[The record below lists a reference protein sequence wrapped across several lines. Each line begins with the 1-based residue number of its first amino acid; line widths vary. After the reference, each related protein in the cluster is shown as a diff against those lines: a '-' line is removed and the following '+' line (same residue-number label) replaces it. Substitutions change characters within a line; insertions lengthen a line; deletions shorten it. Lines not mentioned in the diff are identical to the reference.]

1 MLKAKLP
8 LIILAVIIVVCV
20 AVIGYSFNQLQ
31 SEKAR
36 SQSLQGQVENLEKR
50 ELDLKA
56 KLSDSKKQAADL
68 EAELKDS
75 RAQIETLSGELDTEK
90 RSKQDTV
97 IELDGIKAELEAQ
110 KARKTDLEGQL
121 SAAQA
126 EIGKM
131 QGQLKDAQAKK
142 IDLEAKVKDLE
153 AKIQKVELG
162 TINVGAEGEQ
172 TPGEPEGVAAQPAAP
187 GLEGKIL
194 VVNKEYNFAVINLGT
209 KDNVSINDIFGV
221 YSKGKH
227 IGDIKVEKVHEAM
240 SAANFVAPA
249 IKDKIAEG
257 DKVVLKGR

>member
-36 SQSLQGQVENLEKR
+36 SQSLQDQLDNLQKVQRDLKTKLEVSKKEAV
-50 ELDLKA
+50 ELD
-56 KLSDSKKQAADL
+56 SQ
-68 EAELKDS
+68 LKDS
-75 RAQIETLSGELDTEK
+75 KAQIETLTGELDTEK
-90 RSKQDTV
+90 KAKSDTMT
-97 IELDGIKAELEAQ
+97 EMDGVKAELEAQ
-110 KARKTDLEGQL
+110 KAKKADLEGQL

-126 EIGKM
+126 EIAKAAAA
-131 QGQLKDAQAKK
+131 LKDVQGKK

-153 AKIQKVELG
+153 AKAQKVELG

-172 TPGEPEGVAAQPAAP
+172 NGDPQMAPAQPAAA

-194 VVNKEYNFAVINLGT
+194 VVNKEYNFAVINIGT
-209 KDNVSINDIFGV
+209 KENVNINDVFGV
-221 YSKGKH
+221 YSQGKY
-227 IGDIKVEKVHEAM
+227 IGDLKVEKVHEAM
-240 SAANFVAPA
+240 SAANFVTTG
-249 IKDKIAEG
+249 IKDKINEG